1 MITRMILNLMFN
13 ILTIVVIITRSEN
26 SNSRDDEIDQLLKKI
41 NKPFLKSIKS
51 PDRDIIDCIHIKN
64 HPIYDHELFKNH
76 TIQMQ
81 PSYVPQGSKNGST
94 NTQNQSMLTQ
104 LWTINGKCPKNSIP
118 IRRTRREDILRRR
131 SVEKYRKPGFNEDPG
146 LSHEYAIIKVD
157 GTFHGAKAD
166 INVWKPYIQTPKEF
180 SLAQLWL
187 TGGPNSELNSLE
199 VGWQVYPE
207 LNDDD
212 NPRLFIFWTN
222 DGYKTGCYNLD
233 CPGFVPV
240 NRAVVV
246 GSIIKPVSTLRGKQ
260 YHITT
265 TIWKDP
271 HTGNWWLKLSENT
284 VLGYWPSNLF
294 KHLQYGANGIQ
305 WGGEIINFNDD
316 SRHTTTKMG
325 SGHFAEEGYKK
336 ASYFR
341 NLEIIEE
348 DDRFK
353 LPEKG
358 SSYVTK
364 ASCYNVRSSFD
375 SRYGINFYYGGPGRN
390 RNCP

>member
-41 NKPFLKSIKS
+41 NKPFLKSIK
-51 PDRDIIDCIHIKN
+51 
-64 HPIYDHELFKNH
+64 
-76 TIQMQ
+76 MQ

-199 VGWQVYPE
+199 VGWQ
-207 LNDDD
+207 
-212 NPRLFIFWTN
+212 N